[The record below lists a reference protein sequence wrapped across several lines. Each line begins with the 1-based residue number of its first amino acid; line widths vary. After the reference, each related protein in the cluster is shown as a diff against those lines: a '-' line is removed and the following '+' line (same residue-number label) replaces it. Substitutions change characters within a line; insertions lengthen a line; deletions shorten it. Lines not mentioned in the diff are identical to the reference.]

1 MGTRFH
7 RIVKENGFDS
17 IVIFTDLGTKN
28 VNQATEII
36 DSGTTSQLYF
46 ILINM
51 LLLSCWIWALTLPDL
66 CWSVSYLKSKIWNTS
81 WSDSDHGMQIQTMLF
96 TKIS

>member
-51 LLLSCWIWALTLPDL
+51 LLLSC
-66 CWSVSYLKSKIWNTS
+66 
-81 WSDSDHGMQIQTMLF
+81 
-96 TKIS
+96 